1 MGFSVMRVHIGHT
14 KAGDIIYFQYDDSVY
29 CANKTLHKK
38 ICYMTVHGVLQEDP
52 KWESGK
58 YELQLMI
65 SSPEEAEGDIAV
77 IQVVDGQMVERKA
90 K

>member
-1 MGFSVMRVHIGHT
+1 MRVHIGHA
-14 KAGDIIYFQYDDSVY
+14 KEGDIISFQYDDSVY
-29 CANKTLHKK
+29 CANKTIHKK
-38 ICYMTVHGVLQEDP
+38 VCYMIVHGVLQEDP

-58 YELQLMI
+58 YELRLMI

-77 IQVVDGQMVERKA
+77 IQVPDGQMVERKP